1 MKEYKVM
8 AFFNEDCPP
17 HSGAPRSYKHKVT
30 RDPEEAQ
37 RILKEA
43 KEYYSKYKYLDRVV
57 LVSREVGEW
66 EEEK

>member
-8 AFFNEDCPP
+8 AYFTEVYL
-17 HSGAPRSYKHKVT
+17 PRSYKRKVT
-30 RDPEEAQ
+30 TDPEEAQ

-43 KEYYSKYKYLDRVV
+43 KEYYSKYKYLDEVV